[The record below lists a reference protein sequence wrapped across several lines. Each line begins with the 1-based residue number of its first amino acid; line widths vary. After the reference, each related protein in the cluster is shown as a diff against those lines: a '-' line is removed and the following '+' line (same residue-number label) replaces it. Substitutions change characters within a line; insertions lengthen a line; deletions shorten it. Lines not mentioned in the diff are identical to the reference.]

1 MPSPLLLA
9 VGAPVWDTILKV
21 PAIPPAPAK
30 VLAEACIET
39 AGGTASNGARAI
51 ARLGGRI
58 DYWGRVGDDEAGR
71 RIIAGLKAAGIG
83 VRQVRRVG
91 GGRSTISTILVQAD
105 GERLVVPYYDG
116 ALDPDPDWLPVT
128 TLGRYALA
136 LVDTRWPAGAAHV
149 LEAARAKG
157 ITTLLDADT
166 TPETILADLAPRA
179 SHVVFAQ
186 PALLAFARTD
196 DIDAA
201 LRDAAARLPG
211 FVGVTLG
218 ARGFRWMENGAVRKV
233 PAPKVKVV
241 DTLGAGDTFHGAFA
255 LGLAERM
262 DVETAARFACAAA
275 ALKCTRFGG
284 VEGAPTRAEVR
295 RFMAKG

>member
-1 MPSPLLLA
+1 MSSPLLLA
-9 VGAPVWDTILKV
+9 VGAPTWDTILKV
-21 PAIPPAPAK
+21 PSIPAPPAK
-30 VLAEACIET
+30 ILAEMCVET

-58 DYWGRVGDDEAGR
+58 EYWGRVGDDEVGR
-71 RIIAGLKAAGIG
+71 RIVAGLKAAGIG
-83 VRQVRRVG
+83 VRHTRRVG

-116 ALDPDPDWLPVT
+116 ALDPDPAWLPVT
-128 TLGRYALA
+128 TIGRYALA

-149 LEAARAKG
+149 LDAAHARG
-157 ITTLLDADT
+157 VTTVLDADT
-166 TPETILADLAPRA
+166 TPEAILADLAPRA

-196 DIDAA
+196 DINAA
-201 LRDAAARLPG
+201 LRTAVSRLPG

-218 ARGFRWMENGAVRKV
+218 ARGFRWLENGAVRKV

-255 LGLAERM
+255 LALAEGM
-262 DVETAARFACAAA
+262 DVEAASRFACAAA

-284 VEGAPTRAEVR
+284 VEGAPTRAEVT
-295 RFMAKG
+295 RFIRGS

>member
-1 MPSPLLLA
+1 MSSPLLLA

-21 PAIPPAPAK
+21 PVIPPPPAK
-30 VLAEACIET
+30 VLAEACLET

-51 ARLGGRI
+51 ARLGGRVE
-58 DYWGRVGDDEAGR
+58 YWGRVGDDAVGR
-71 RIIAGLKAAGIG
+71 RIITGLKQARIG
-83 VRQVRRVG
+83 VRQIRRVS

-128 TLGRYALA
+128 TLGRFALA

-149 LEAARAKG
+149 LDAAKAKG
-157 ITTLLDADT
+157 VTTVLDADT
-166 TPETILADLAPRA
+166 TPEAILADLAPRA

-186 PALLAFARTD
+186 PALVAFARSD
-196 DIDAA
+196 DFDTA
-201 LRDAAARLPG
+201 LRRAASRLPG

-218 ARGFRWMENGAVRKV
+218 ARGFRWIEKDAIRKV

-255 LGLAERM
+255 LGLAEGM
-262 DVETAARFACAAA
+262 AIEAAARFACAAA

-284 VEGAPTRAEVR
+284 VDGAPTCKEVQ
-295 RFMAKG
+295 RFMGAS

>member
-1 MPSPLLLA
+1 MSSPLLLA

-21 PAIPPAPAK
+21 PTIPPAPAK
-30 VLAEACIET
+30 ILAEACIET

-51 ARLGGRI
+51 ARLGGRVE
-58 DYWGRVGDDEAGR
+58 YWGRVGDDAVGR
-71 RIIAGLKAAGIG
+71 RIAAGLKQAGIG
-83 VRQVRRVG
+83 VRQIRRVS

-116 ALDPDPDWLPVT
+116 ALDPDPAWLPVT
-128 TLGRYALA
+128 TIGRYALA

-149 LEAARAKG
+149 LDAARARG
-157 ITTLLDADT
+157 VTTVLDADT
-166 TPETILADLAPRA
+166 TPEAILADLAPRA

-186 PALLAFARTD
+186 PALIAFAGTD

-201 LRDAAARLPG
+201 LRTAASRLPG

-218 ARGFRWMENGAVRKV
+218 ARGFRWLEKGAVRKV

-255 LGLAERM
+255 LALAEGM
-262 DVETAARFACAAA
+262 DVEAASRFACAAA

-284 VEGAPTRAEVR
+284 VEGAPTRAEVT
-295 RFMAKG
+295 RFMRRS

>member
-1 MPSPLLLA
+1 MSSPLLLA

-21 PAIPPAPAK
+21 PVIPPPPAK
-30 VLAEACIET
+30 VLAEACLET

-51 ARLGGRI
+51 ARLGGRVE
-58 DYWGRVGDDEAGR
+58 YWGRVGDDAVGR
-71 RIIAGLKAAGIG
+71 RIITGLKQAGIG
-83 VRQVRRVG
+83 VRQIRRVS

-116 ALDPDPDWLPVT
+116 ALAPDPDWLPVT
-128 TLGRYALA
+128 TLARFALA

-149 LEAARAKG
+149 LDAAKAKG
-157 ITTLLDADT
+157 VTTVLDADT
-166 TPETILADLAPRA
+166 TPEAILADLAPRA

-186 PALLAFARTD
+186 PALVAFARSD
-196 DIDAA
+196 DFDTA
-201 LRDAAARLPG
+201 LRRAASRLPG

-218 ARGFRWMENGAVRKV
+218 ARGFRWIEKDAIRKV

-255 LGLAERM
+255 LGLAEGM
-262 DVETAARFACAAA
+262 AIEAAARFACAAA

-284 VEGAPTRAEVR
+284 VDGAPTRKEVQ
-295 RFMAKG
+295 RFMGGA

>member
-1 MPSPLLLA
+1 MASPLLLA

-21 PAIPPAPAK
+21 PMIPPPPAK

-58 DYWGRVGDDEAGR
+58 EYWGRVGNDAVGT
-71 RIIAGLKAAGIG
+71 RIIAGLKQAGIG
-83 VRQVRRVG
+83 VRQIRRVR

-128 TLGRYALA
+128 TLGRFDLV

-149 LEAARAKG
+149 LDAARAQG
-157 ITTLLDADT
+157 VITVLDADT
-166 TPETILADLAPRA
+166 TPEAILGDLAPRA

-186 PALLAFARTD
+186 PALLAFARHD
-196 DIDAA
+196 DFDTA
-201 LRDAAARLPG
+201 LRRAAARLPG

-218 ARGFRWMENGAVRKV
+218 ARGFRWIEKGSVRKV
-233 PAPKVKVV
+233 PAPKVKAV

-255 LGLAERM
+255 LGLAEGM
-262 DVETAARFACAAA
+262 NVETAARFACAAA

-284 VEGAPTRAEVR
+284 VEGAPTRQEVR
-295 RFMAKG
+295 RFMAGA